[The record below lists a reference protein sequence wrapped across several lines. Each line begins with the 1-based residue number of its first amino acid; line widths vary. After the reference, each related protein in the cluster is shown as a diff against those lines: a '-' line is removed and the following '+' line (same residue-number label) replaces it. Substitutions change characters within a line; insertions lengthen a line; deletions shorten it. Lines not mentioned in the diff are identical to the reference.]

1 MRKVILM
8 LLLAVV
14 SSSAMAEWVAAGS
27 GESSITYADPATIS
41 KAGNIV
47 KMWWLD
53 DFKKADTA
61 ANGKAYMSMKG
72 QDEFDCKREQSRQL
86 NFSFYA
92 EHMGAGEMVYNETL
106 KHPKWYPVSPG
117 SAGDTLWKIA
127 CGKKQASYYPGIHRA
142 V

>member
-8 LLLAVV
+8 LLLAMV
-14 SSSAMAEWVAAGS
+14 SSSAMAEWIMVDS
-27 GESSITYADPATIS
+27 GDTSTTYADPTTIS

-72 QDEFDCKREQSRQL
+72 QDEFDCKEEKSRQL
-86 NFSFYA
+86 HFSFYS
-92 EHMGAGEMVYNETL
+92 ELKGGGEMVYNEIL
-106 KHPKWYPVSPG
+106 KHPKWYPVSLG
-117 SAGDTLWKIA
+117 SAGADLWKIA
-127 CGKKQASYYPGIHRA
+127 CGKK
-142 V
+142 